1 MRLFTNQYYLVYLI
15 MFLLYISHYF
25 TGIEI
30 LGHLTIWVALFAI
43 FISWFAAAKIFKI
56 VSAAFI
62 AVSLILGLLSGQ
74 TLLSLYEHTLSNI
87 PLVMFFS
94 MMPWISVIFRI
105 GGMKESLTQT
115 IQDKNNYM
123 PNIYL
128 KTFLNSGFLSVFLN
142 ISGTY
147 IVQNIIIRL
156 FSNENIHTRNDIIG
170 TATARAFAVMMMSAP
185 LELIVVIS
193 IDYTGVQYLTMLPW
207 LFIISFIGFLTEII
221 YSRKAFGDVK
231 VDLPYTEID
240 NRMLIRSLIKMMI
253 ILVIF
258 VAIVI
263 LVSQNTELSFIFT
276 IGLALFPFS
285 LITSALLGFAW
296 KFLKEGSLAWKH
308 HNNHLQNFVVL
319 FIPLGIFSGAFSNS
333 ALPGVMQSLLSNI
346 GGSMLVIFIVAALF
360 IGGMS
365 LLGIHSVASVAII
378 YDVLLPVIDEA
389 SLLSFIIV
397 VVAAGVGTTAY
408 SPYSTVANVTVQN
421 INISPYFLLRRNKGF
436 AVRMMVIAIIVATIL
451 LYI

>member
-1 MRLFTNQYYLVYLI
+1 M
-15 MFLLYISHYF
+15 
-25 TGIEI
+25 
-30 LGHLTIWVALFAI
+30 
-43 FISWFAAAKIFKI
+43 
-56 VSAAFI
+56 
-62 AVSLILGLLSGQ
+62 
-74 TLLSLYEHTLSNI
+74 
-87 PLVMFFS
+87 
-94 MMPWISVIFRI
+94 
-105 GGMKESLTQT
+105 
-115 IQDKNNYM
+115 
-123 PNIYL
+123 
-128 KTFLNSGFLSVFLN
+128 
-142 ISGTY
+142 
-147 IVQNIIIRL
+147 
-156 FSNENIHTRNDIIG
+156 
-170 TATARAFAVMMMSAP
+170 MMMSAP

-193 IDYTGVQYLTMLPW
+193 IDYTGVGYLTMLPW

-221 YSRKAFGDVK
+221 YSRKAYRDVK

-240 NRMLIRSLIKMMI
+240 NKMLIQSLIKMFI
-253 ILVIF
+253 ILVVF

-263 LVSQNTELSFIFT
+263 LVSQNTDLSFIFT

-285 LITSALLGFAW
+285 FVTSALLGFAW
-296 KFLKEGSLAWKH
+296 AFLKEGVIAWKH

-333 ALPGVMQSLLSNI
+333 ALPDVMQSVLSNI
-346 GGSMLVIFIVAALF
+346 GGTMIVIFIVAAVF

-365 LLGIHSVASVAII
+365 LLGVHSVASVAII

-421 INISPYFLLRRNKGF
+421 INISPYFLLRKNKWF

-451 LYI
+451 LLSLIHI

>member
-1 MRLFTNQYYLVYLI
+1 MRLFTNQFYIVYLI
-15 MFLLYISHYF
+15 MFLLFLSHYF

-30 LGHLTIWVALFAI
+30 LGHLAIWVGLFAI
-43 FISWFAAAKIFKI
+43 LISWFAAAKIFKI

-62 AVSLILGLLSGQ
+62 IVALILALTSDQ
-74 TLLSLYEHTLSNI
+74 TLLSLYEYTLSNI

-94 MMPWISVIFRI
+94 MMPWISVIFKI
-105 GGMKESLTQT
+105 GGMEASLTQT

-123 PNIYL
+123 PNIYM

-147 IVQNIIIRL
+147 IVQNIVKQL
-156 FSNENIHTRNDIIG
+156 FSNAHIKTRNDIIA
-170 TATARAFAVMMMSAP
+170 TATARAFAVIMMSAP
-185 LELIVVIS
+185 LELIIVIS
-193 IDYTGVQYLTMLPW
+193 IDYTGVSYLTMLPW

-221 YSRKAFGDVK
+221 YSRKEFKDVK

-240 NRMLIRSLIKMMI
+240 NKMLIRSLIKMLA
-253 ILVIF
+253 ILIVF

-263 LVSQNTELSFIFT
+263 IVSQNTELSFILT

-285 LITSALLGFAW
+285 LIVSALLGFAW
-296 KFLKEGSLAWKH
+296 RFLKEGFLAWKH

-333 ALPGVMQSLLSNI
+333 ALPEVMQSVLSNV
-346 GGSMLVIFIVAALF
+346 GGVMIVLFIVAAVF

-365 LLGIHSVASVAII
+365 LLGVHSVASVAII

-421 INISPYFLLRRNKGF
+421 INISPYYMLRRNKWF
-436 AVRMMVIAIIVATIL
+436 AVRMIIIAIIVATIL